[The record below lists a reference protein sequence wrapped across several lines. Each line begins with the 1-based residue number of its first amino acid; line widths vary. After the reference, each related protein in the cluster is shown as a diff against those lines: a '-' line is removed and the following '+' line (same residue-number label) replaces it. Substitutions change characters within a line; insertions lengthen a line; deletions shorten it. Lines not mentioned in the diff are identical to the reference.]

1 MSVVKV
7 EKGHGNTID
16 VNLVAIECP
25 FCHSRVAPN
34 YHFMHDQQ
42 IFASCPNSD
51 CNRHFVLC
59 NNGFGF
65 STVLPNFAPAQKRF
79 SEIIN
84 QASPEFSKIYN
95 QAFYAE
101 QVALDHICGVGY
113 RKALEFLIKD
123 YLLSS
128 IPEENVERRD
138 SIKSKFLGRCIEED
152 VLNEKIKIVAKRAVW
167 LGNDE
172 THYVRK
178 WTGKDVSH
186 LKQLIELTVHW
197 IESEIELQRLEAD
210 MPE

>member
-1 MSVVKV
+1 M
-7 EKGHGNTID
+7 
-16 VNLVAIECP
+16 
-25 FCHSRVAPN
+25 
-34 YHFMHDQQ
+34 
-42 IFASCPNSD
+42 
-51 CNRHFVLC
+51 
-59 NNGFGF
+59 
-65 STVLPNFAPAQKRF
+65 
-79 SEIIN
+79 
-84 QASPEFSKIYN
+84 
-95 QAFYAE
+95 
-101 QVALDHICGVGY
+101 
-113 RKALEFLIKD
+113 EFLIKD